1 MPQIIHL
8 NLDGDEAFKDL
19 ASKMDQVIHLTGP
32 FTIAALER
40 GMTSGAPSVALRF
53 DLPDG
58 RVVIQE
64 TSVRSLLAA
73 AATIQARFAGQLHQ

>member
-1 MPQIIHL
+1 MAQVIRVNIAG
-8 NLDGDEAFKDL
+8 DGAFSDL
-19 ASKMDQVIHLTGP
+19 VDKMDQVTHLTGP
-32 FTIAALER
+32 FTIAALNK

-64 TSVRSLLAA
+64 ISLRTLLVAV
-73 AATIQARFAGQLHQ
+73 ATIHAELG